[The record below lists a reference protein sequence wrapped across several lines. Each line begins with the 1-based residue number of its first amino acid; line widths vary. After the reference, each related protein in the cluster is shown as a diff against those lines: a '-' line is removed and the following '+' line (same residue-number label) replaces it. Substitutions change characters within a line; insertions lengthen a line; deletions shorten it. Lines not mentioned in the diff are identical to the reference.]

1 MPTLMSAVADLIFA
15 PICLGCRGPIATGD
29 TARLVCRRCRT
40 LIRPPPAPIC
50 PRCGATRLVTGREW
64 GPACAECEGWPSYL
78 RAARA
83 AALMQ
88 PPANVLVHKLKY
100 HGWRALAEYMGE
112 RMAAIDLPRDIRE
125 EARVCVPVPSTA
137 SRLRERG
144 YNQAELMA
152 AGFARRTGRIV
163 RPLLVR
169 HTAAT
174 TQTALQP
181 AARGANV
188 AGTFRV
194 NTTEAIAWRGAHLL
208 LVDDVLTTG
217 ATALECAAALA
228 GAGIRCVTVIT
239 FARALDARRLTQ
251 T

>member
-1 MPTLMSAVADLIFA
+1 MSLRASLADLILA
-15 PICLGCRGPIATGD
+15 PTCLGCRGLIATGD
-29 TARLVCRRCRT
+29 SARLVCRRCRT
-40 LIRPPPAPIC
+40 MVVPPPAPVC
-50 PRCGATRLVTGREW
+50 PRCGATRLATGREW
-64 GPACAECEGWPSYL
+64 GPAGAECEGWPAHV

-88 PPANVLVHKLKY
+88 PPANVLIHALKY
-100 HGWRALAEYMGE
+100 HGWRAVADYMGE
-112 RMAAIDLPRDIRE
+112 RMAGLDLPADVDE
-125 EARVCVPVPSTA
+125 EARTCVPVPSTA
-137 SRLRERG
+137 GRLRERG
-144 YNQAELMA
+144 YNQADLLA
-152 AGFARRTGRIV
+152 NAFARRTGRSV
-163 RPLLVR
+163 RPLLTR
-169 HTAAT
+169 QAAAT

-181 AARGANV
+181 VARGANV

-194 NTTEAIAWRGAHLL
+194 NTTEAIAWRGAHIL